1 MTVEVPRHEA
11 LAEQFRKVHLGLD
24 SAPAVIAAL
33 NRPGFA
39 GDQIVP
45 ITRPYR
51 VWSGLHET
59 RLLCFS
65 GWDVADG
72 FKQGEWVNATGSSEP
87 TNVVEPVD
95 PFEGFQFHLLHSFPR
110 AAPAN
115 DLGFVKAND
124 RFGQGIVICITNTP
138 D

>member
-1 MTVEVPRHEA
+1 MLRRVCQFLGQTSSA
-11 LAEQFRKVHLGLD
+11 LRDLKTLSTAEL
-24 SAPAVIAAL
+24 SL

-39 GDQIVP
+39 GDRIVR

-59 RLLCFS
+59 RLLCFC
-65 GWDVADG
+65 GRDVADG
-72 FKQGEWVNATGSSEP
+72 FKQGEGVNATGSSEP
-87 TNVVEPVD
+87 TNVVEPID

-124 RFGQGIVICITNTP
+124 RFGQGP
-138 D
+138 RQWS